1 MRAIQSLLCT
11 RHDFEHFI
19 CIESYHLYDK
29 SELSAL
35 LHMRKLR
42 HRKVRSLAQSYTAR
56 AKVAQL
62 EFCTRGSQ
70 GVVGVQRKAPN
81 RMDQGELPGGG
92 SK

>member
-1 MRAIQSLLCT
+1 MYNFHFLSPLFILTHLLIIT
-11 RHDFEHFI
+11 
-19 CIESYHLYDK
+19 HLF
-29 SELSAL
+29 SGTSIHIPL